1 MPNYLT
7 VRDVVIVIFPQQ
19 NPQGRE
25 QVGYRPAIVV
35 GVSDRVATPR
45 FDLIVVVPLTSDRGQ
60 TWAQSSPE
68 LYPRLV
74 AGVAG
79 LPRNSLV
86 LLDQIRAIDLNR
98 VVRYLG
104 TLTSEQ
110 YSLIRDPL
118 QIMLDL

>member
-68 LYPRLV
+68 LYPHLV